1 MPRKPDPS
9 IRSRILE
16 EAEHLIHLKGFN
28 STSLEEIARRCGMS
42 KANVLH
48 HFASKEELGLA
59 VLDAKIADYRQ
70 KRVDGC
76 CRMRDPEAA
85 LDRLFGDAA
94 GFQRRNGCRAG
105 CLVGNI
111 ALEMSDRSE
120 AFRKRTSEFFSHWER
135 EFARSLRDNGGRS
148 SDARSISEAVIAL
161 YEGAVMLARS
171 RRDAGVLLRVGRVA
185 RGLLAGT
192 KTAAADQV
200 NGFHGGF
207 KQPKTKKRRS

>member
-1 MPRKPDPS
+1 MARKPDLAV
-9 IRSRILE
+9 RKRILE

-28 STSLEEIARRCGMS
+28 KTSLEEVARRARMT

-85 LDRLFGDAA
+85 LARLFRDAA
-94 GFQRRNGCRAG
+94 GFQRRNGCKAG

-111 ALEMSDRSE
+111 ALEMSDLSE
-120 AFRKRTSEFFSHWER
+120 TFRRRTSEFFSHWER
-135 EFARSLRDNGGRS
+135 EFARSLRAGGGS
-148 SDARSISEAVIAL
+148 SADARAVSEAVIAL

-171 RRDAGVLLRVGRVA
+171 RRDAGVIARVGRVA
-185 RGLLAGT
+185 RSLLPRSPAGHG
-192 KTAAADQV
+192 ADFEE
-200 NGFHGGF
+200 GFS
-207 KQPKTKKRRS
+207 QPKKRRS